1 MTQIVVVDTCAPDD
15 LRRDL
20 RQLIQKVNAI
30 MATLADVQ
38 AAVANLNT
46 VEASVVAMLQTLSDA
61 LKAAIASN
69 DPAALQAVVDSINA
83 DSTAM
88 AAAVAAN
95 TPAAPTPPTT

>member
-1 MTQIVVVDTCAPDD
+1 
-15 LRRDL
+15 
-20 RQLIQKVNAI
+20 

>member
-1 MTQIVVVDTCAPDD
+1 MTQVVVIDTCAPDD

-95 TPAAPTPPTT
+95 TPAATTPPTT